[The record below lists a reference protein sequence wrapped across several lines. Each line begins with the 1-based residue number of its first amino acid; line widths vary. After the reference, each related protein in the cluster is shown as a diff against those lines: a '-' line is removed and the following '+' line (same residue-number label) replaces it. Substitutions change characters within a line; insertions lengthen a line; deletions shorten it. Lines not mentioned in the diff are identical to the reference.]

1 LRVLLESRLT
11 PFHAASTFTP
21 MRVLAIL
28 MLAAMLG
35 GCNTP
40 HGQPRTIEEETMFGP
55 SAMRIHPI
63 FTRFKDWS
71 GDGIIDGIEA
81 LIEFQDEFGD
91 PTKATGKVIFEL
103 FEYRPDEPDT
113 KGDRVLNWNGSLA
126 GEGEQR
132 ERWNRTSRSYS
143 FQLVCDEV
151 PTNRTYVLAATF
163 EFAGGG
169 RFFDRVILEPQKQE
183 PKRAQPTTLPNFAPG
198 ARSPEP

>member
-1 LRVLLESRLT
+1 
-11 PFHAASTFTP
+11 

-28 MLAAMLG
+28 LLAAMLG
-35 GCNTP
+35 GCNSQ
-40 HGQPRTIEEETMFGP
+40 HGQPRTSLEETMFGP
-55 SAMRIHPI
+55 AAMRIHPI

-71 GDGIIDGIEA
+71 GDGNIDGIEA
-81 LIEFQDEFGD
+81 LVEFQDEFGD

-113 KGDRVLNWNGSLA
+113 KGDRLLNPWIGSLSDEA
-126 GEGEQR
+126 EQR

-143 FQLVCDEV
+143 FQLACNGVS
-151 PTNRTYVLAATF
+151 TSRTYVLAATF
-163 EFAGGG
+163 ELPSGW